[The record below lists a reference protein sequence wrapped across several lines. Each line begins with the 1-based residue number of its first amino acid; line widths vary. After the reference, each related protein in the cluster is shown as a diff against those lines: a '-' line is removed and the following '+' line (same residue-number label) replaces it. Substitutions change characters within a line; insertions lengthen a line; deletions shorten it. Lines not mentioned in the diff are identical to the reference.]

1 MTPQFL
7 RAEAARFR
15 EMAESADR
23 EASRARLLG
32 MATDCEARAAAA
44 PEPPP
49 RPAADPVEVEA
60 AQDAPAEPE
69 PATNGRLKLRLNR
82 KSALAPR
89 DAG

>member
-32 MATDCEARAAAA
+32 MATDYEARAAAA

-49 RPAADPVEVEA
+49 RPVEPAAVEA
-60 AQDAPAEPE
+60 AQDVPAEPE

-82 KSALAPR
+82 KASVAPR
-89 DAG
+89 DIG